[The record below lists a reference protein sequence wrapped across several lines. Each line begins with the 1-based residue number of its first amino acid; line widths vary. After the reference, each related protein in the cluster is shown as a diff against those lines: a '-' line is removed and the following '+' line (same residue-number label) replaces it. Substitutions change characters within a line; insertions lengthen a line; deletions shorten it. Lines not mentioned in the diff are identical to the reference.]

1 MRMMANMTWTT
12 QQKKVIDLRNRNIL
26 VSAAAGSGKTA
37 VLVERILEKIMAKE
51 NPINIDQ
58 LLIVTFTKAAAS
70 EMRERI
76 GKAIE
81 KKVLEEPDNTHLQK
95 QMTLLYN
102 AQITTIDSFCLY
114 VIRNYFHTIDL
125 DPSFRIA
132 DEAELTLLRS
142 DVIQEL
148 LEERYEEGDEDFLNF
163 IECYSASKSDAPIED
178 LILKLYQFSM
188 SYPYPEEWLIK
199 RVEDFQISTMA
210 ELNQTEWM
218 KDLLHQI
225 KLLLMDARNINTEA
239 LKLCASP
246 NGPEAYIQALMSDQE
261 LLDSLYNI
269 NTYEEY
275 HKALNPI
282 TFARLSTKK
291 VPDVDEDKKELVKSL
306 RNQCKEIL
314 KDLADDY
321 FYQTPEE
328 MISDM
333 TKVAK
338 PMTILV
344 DLVQS
349 FLIKLRSAKEEAN
362 LVDFSDLEHFALQI
376 LVDHRDGGIS
386 PTPAAIDLS
395 EQFEEIMIDEYQDS
409 NLVQEFILTS
419 ISRERAGQ
427 PNLFMVGDVKQ
438 SIYKFRLA
446 RPELFMEKY
455 NTYSDDDSK
464 AQKIELSMN
473 FRSRDEVLTSVNHI
487 FYKIMRES
495 LGGIEYTDK
504 VALYTGASF
513 PEQERA
519 KVNQTEILMIDMNMD
534 DLELSQ
540 EDSQTL
546 ELTSREIEARAIA
559 ARIKRLINED
569 FQVASSG
576 TLRNLKYSDI
586 VILLRTMSNW
596 SETFVEQL
604 LAEGIP
610 CFSDTQTG
618 YFQTLEVKTILNFL
632 RILDNPKQD
641 IPMMA
646 VLYSPI
652 GKLSSNELGM
662 VRTLVGPSKTENKK
676 YSLYEAARLCVSV
689 DHQELADKLTSFFEM
704 YDALREKSTFL
715 SVHELIQEI
724 YQVTGYDLYV
734 YAMPAGEV
742 RRSNLNMLIQHAIT
756 FEQSSYHGLFQFIR
770 YVERLLKY
778 EIDYGEASS
787 VGENDNA
794 VRIMSIHKSK
804 GLEFPVVFLGGM
816 GKSFNNMDA
825 REKIVFHPDYGIG
838 PECIDVETRTKIPTL
853 MKRAIQG
860 KLVLDNLGEELRILY
875 VALTRAKEKVI
886 MIGTVKDA
894 QKELQKWQQARLL
907 ADNQM
912 MFQTLTK
919 ATNYFSLVG
928 PASLEDD
935 TITLETILLTQL
947 EMMEE
952 DKQIE
957 LSKKEEQLSAKKF
970 QSMKNKALKQE
981 LESRIAY
988 EYPYKKQVNLP
999 IKTTVSELKKLGSDI
1014 EEEVSAVLKE
1024 IQEETTAFIQGE
1036 PTIPNFLKKEVE
1048 LKGADKGTI
1057 VHKIMECAT
1066 FTKIRTYED
1075 LKQLVEQLVQSS
1087 ILEEHSIKNIS
1098 LKQLVPFFQSTI
1110 CDRMR
1115 KAQENNKLFK
1125 EQQFVLG
1132 IEANRIK
1139 DSYEGDDIVLIQGVI
1154 DVFFEEEDG
1163 FVLLDYK
1170 TDRVSEG
1177 EEELL
1182 VSRYHK
1188 QLEYYALAIERM
1200 HNRPVKEKV
1209 IYSFALQKSIGLV

>member
-1 MRMMANMTWTT
+1 MMANMTWTT

-37 VLVERILEKIMAKE
+37 VLVERILEKITAKE

-148 LEERYEEGDEDFLNF
+148 LEERYEEGNEDFLNF
-163 IECYSASKSDAPIED
+163 VECYSASKSDAPIED

-188 SYPYPEEWLIK
+188 SYPYPEEWLSK
-199 RVEDFQISTMA
+199 RVDDFKISSIL

-218 KDLLHQI
+218 KDLLYHI
-225 KLLLMDARNINTEA
+225 KLLLMDARNINAEA
-239 LKLCASP
+239 MKLCASP
-246 NGPEAYIQALMSDQE
+246 NGPEAYIQALLSDQE
-261 LLDSLYNI
+261 ILDSLYNI

-275 HKALNPI
+275 YQALGNI

-291 VPDVDEDKKELVKSL
+291 VPDVDEEKKEFVKCL
-306 RNQCKEIL
+306 RNQCKDIL
-314 KDLADDY
+314 KDLSEDY
-321 FYQTPEE
+321 FYQSPEE
-328 MISDM
+328 MLSDM
-333 TKVAK
+333 ERVAK

-344 DLVQS
+344 DLVQT
-349 FLIKLRSAKEEAN
+349 FLIKLRTAKEEAN

-376 LVDHRDGGIS
+376 LVDHSDGGIL
-386 PTPAAIDLS
+386 PTAAAIDLS

-419 ISRERAGQ
+419 ISRERVGQ

-455 NTYSDDDSK
+455 NNYSEDDSK
-464 AQKIELSMN
+464 AQKIELSKN
-473 FRSRDEVLTSVNHI
+473 FRSRDEVLSSVNNI

-513 PEQERA
+513 PEQERP
-519 KVNQTEILMIDMNMD
+519 KVNQTELIMIDMNMD
-534 DLELSQ
+534 DLDLSE

-559 ARIKRLINED
+559 ARIKRLMNED
-569 FQVASSG
+569 FQVTSNG
-576 TLRNLKYSDI
+576 TLRKLKYSDI

-618 YFQTLEVKTILNFL
+618 YFQTLEVKTVLNFL

-652 GKLSSNELGM
+652 GKLSSNELGLL
-662 VRTLVGPSKTENKK
+662 RTLVPLSKTENKK
-676 YSLYEAARLCVSV
+676 CSLYEAARLCVMA
-689 DHQELADKLTSFFEM
+689 DHQELSDKLISFFEM
-704 YDALREKSTFL
+704 YDALREKSTYL

-734 YAMPAGEV
+734 YAMPAGEQ
-742 RRSNLNMLIQHAIT
+742 RRSNLNMLIQYAIT

-804 GLEFPVVFLGGM
+804 GLEFPVVFVGGM
-816 GKSFNNMDA
+816 GKTFNNMDA
-825 REKIVFHPDYGIG
+825 RDKIVFHPDYGIG
-838 PECIDVETRTKIPTL
+838 PECIDIDTRTKIPTL
-853 MKRAIQG
+853 MKRAIQE

-875 VALTRAKEKVI
+875 VALTRAKEKLI

-894 QKELQKWQQARLL
+894 QEELKKWQQARFL
-907 ADNQM
+907 ADKHM
-912 MFQTLTK
+912 MFQTLSK
-919 ATNYFSLVG
+919 ANNYFSLVG
-928 PASLEDD
+928 PASLEEES
-935 TITLETILLTQL
+935 IAVETVLLTQL
-947 EMMEE
+947 EIMEE
-952 DKQIE
+952 DKQIG
-957 LSKKEEQLSAKKF
+957 LMKKEEELSTKTF
-970 QSMKNKALKQE
+970 QEMKNEKLRQE
-981 LESRIAY
+981 LENRIAY
-988 EYPYKKQVNLP
+988 EYPFKKQANLP
-999 IKTTVSELKKLGSDI
+999 IKTTVSELKKLGSDMD
-1014 EEEVSAVLKE
+1014 EEMSAILKE
-1024 IQEETTAFIQGE
+1024 IQEETTAFIQSE
-1036 PTIPNFLKKEVE
+1036 PTIPAFLKKEVE

-1057 VHKIMECAT
+1057 IHKIMECAT
-1066 FTKIRTYED
+1066 FTTLRTYED
-1075 LKQLVEQLVQSS
+1075 LKQLVDQLIQSG
-1087 ILEEHSIKNIS
+1087 ILEEHNVKSIS
-1098 LKQLVPFFQSTI
+1098 LKQLVSFFQSTI

-1115 KAQENNKLFK
+1115 AAEENNRLFK

-1132 IEANRIK
+1132 IEASQIQDN
-1139 DSYEGDDIVLIQGVI
+1139 YENEDIVLIQGII

-1188 QLEYYALAIERM
+1188 QLDYYALAIERM
-1200 HNRPVKEKV
+1200 YNRPVKEKV